1 MKGAKYSDWARLFYQ
16 TEFDPLSTFGRPPG
30 EGGRARREWAWSAG
44 WRDAI
49 DLDSPP
55 RWVKHLFCLKEAR
68 ILLAPNSSVDDHI
81 YCSWLILKE
90 ALGDTF
96 AGDCEWRYC
105 DGYSRQGAQG
115 PC

>member
-1 MKGAKYSDWARLFYQ
+1 
-16 TEFDPLSTFGRPPG
+16 
-30 EGGRARREWAWSAG
+30 
-44 WRDAI
+44 
-49 DLDSPP
+49 
-55 RWVKHLFCLKEAR
+55 LKEAR
-68 ILLAPNSSVDDHI
+68 ILLAPNSSVHDDI